1 TTRAAATP
9 SVAPAAEM
17 SVGQPGVAS
26 AKPGTDASSAAVVPA
41 AGSRP
46 DGLTLPE
53 LLMIAWA
60 VGAAAVLL
68 RLSLGTLRVWRIARR
83 STRMTDARWLALSQR
98 IAQELKVSRPLTL
111 LQGDSLNVP
120 VTFGVVFPVVL
131 LPADAHLWPMDR
143 RRLVLLHEV
152 AHVKRMDA
160 FTQVL
165 SQFVLATFWFNPLV
179 WVALKH
185 IRAERERACD
195 DYVLRG
201 GMKASVYVDDLIAMV
216 RSIDTS
222 SGPAF
227 AALAMARRSEF
238 EGRMLAILD
247 SRLSR
252 RTAGRVVAGFA
263 TLTMLLVAAPLAAM
277 RAVPQTPDQMALA
290 ADHSPNAAEE
300 TPVAASAIDAKDTG
314 TRTRTIADS
323 ISRNIRLGIEKT
335 AAPNIDVD
343 LDARARINVQLGLS
357 VPKEVVGEPN
367 ANDESAPARTG
378 QDSAAVG
385 RAVASLAG
393 VLANA
398 DAVVRLAAVQ
408 ELGELDDPRAVEALS
423 QALRNDSDP
432 EVREM
437 AAWALGEI
445 ESPAAVPALSEALRS
460 DREAR
465 VRVKAAWA
473 LGEIES
479 PRAVEALGAALRD
492 DNIEVRRMAIW
503 ALGEIESP
511 QAVASLVPLLR
522 DQDRETRE
530 KTAWALGE
538 IESADAVQ
546 GLSAAV
552 RDSEAS
558 VREMAVWALGEIES
572 QTAVEPL
579 TAALEDSAIGV
590 RRRAVWAIGEIDGL
604 SSAPR
609 ALIAAL
615 TDGDRE
621 VRLHAARALGEI
633 ADPASVSALATAA
646 RGEDEQL
653 RRAAAEALAEI
664 RDQAALDVLIE
675 LLKSDDAEIRK
686 AAAQALGRN

>member
-1 TTRAAATP
+1 
-9 SVAPAAEM
+9 M
-17 SVGQPGVAS
+17 
-26 AKPGTDASSAAVVPA
+26 
-41 AGSRP
+41 
-46 DGLTLPE
+46 L
-53 LLMIAWA
+53 AWA

-68 RLSLGTLRVWRIARR
+68 RLSLGTLRVWRIARQSR
-83 STRMTDARWLALSQR
+83 RMTDARWLALSQR
-98 IAQELKVSRPLTL
+98 IAQELNVSRPLTL

-160 FTQVL
+160 FTQVV
-165 SQFVLATFWFNPLV
+165 SQFVLALFWFNPLV

-195 DYVLRG
+195 DFVLRG
-201 GMKASVYVDDLIAMV
+201 GMKASAYVDDLITMV

-222 SGPAF
+222 TGPAF

-247 SRLSR
+247 SHVSR
-252 RTAGRVVAGFA
+252 RGAGRLVAAFT

-277 RAVPQTPDQMALA
+277 RPVPQPTDDVARIA
-290 ADHSPNAAEE
+290 GRSPNDIDDQRAAARGSD
-300 TPVAASAIDAKDTG
+300 VQDTN
-314 TRTRTIADS
+314 TRTRAIADS
-323 ISRNIRLGIEKT
+323 IAQHIRLGIEAA
-335 AAPNIDVD
+335 AAPDIDIQR
-343 LDARARINVQLGLS
+343 DAQARIDIQLGLS
-357 VPKEVVGEPN
+357 VNKEAAAEPSVT
-367 ANDESAPARTG
+367 DTSPAALDG
-378 QDSAAVG
+378 KDSAATA
-385 RAVASLAG
+385 RAIASLAT
-393 VLANA
+393 VLADS
-398 DAVVRLAAVQ
+398 DAAVRLAAIQ
-408 ELGELDDPRAVEALS
+408 ALGDLDDPRAVEALS

-445 ESPAAVPALSEALRS
+445 ESPTAVPALSEALRS
-460 DREAR
+460 DREAT
-465 VRVKAAWA
+465 VRAKAAWA

-492 DNIEVRRMAIW
+492 QNIEVRRMAIW

-511 QAVASLVPLLR
+511 QAVALLVPLLR

-530 KTAWALGE
+530 KAVWALGE
-538 IESADAVQ
+538 IESADAVE
-546 GLSAAV
+546 GLAAAV
-552 RDSEAS
+552 RDREAS

-572 QTAVEPL
+572 ATAIEPL

-590 RRRAVWAIGEIDGL
+590 RRRAVWALGEIDGI
-604 SSAPR
+604 SSAPPG
-609 ALIAAL
+609 LIAAL
-615 TDGDRE
+615 SDADRE
-621 VRLHAARALGEI
+621 VRLQAARALGEI
-633 ADPASVSALATAA
+633 ADPASVSALAAAA
-646 RGEDEQL
+646 RGQDEQL
-653 RRAAAEALAEI
+653 RRTAAMALAEI
-664 RDQAALDVLIE
+664 RDPAAMDVLIE

>member
-1 TTRAAATP
+1 
-9 SVAPAAEM
+9 
-17 SVGQPGVAS
+17 
-26 AKPGTDASSAAVVPA
+26 
-41 AGSRP
+41 
-46 DGLTLPE
+46 
-53 LLMIAWA
+53 MIAWV

-98 IAQELKVSRPLTL
+98 IAQELNVSRPLTL

-143 RRLVLLHEV
+143 RRIVLLHEV

-165 SQFVLATFWFNPLV
+165 SQFVLAILWFNPLV
-179 WVALKH
+179 WVALTR

-201 GMKASVYVDDLIAMV
+201 GMKASLYVDDLIAMV
-216 RSIDTS
+216 RSIETS
-222 SGPAF
+222 AGPAF

-252 RTAGRVVAGFA
+252 RTAGWVVAA
-263 TLTMLLVAAPLAAM
+263 CTTLTMLLVAAPLAAM
-277 RAVPQTPDQMALA
+277 RAVPQTPEQLARA
-290 ADHSPNAAEE
+290 ADNVPNAADEA
-300 TPVAASAIDAKDTG
+300 PVAGATDAGDTSR
-314 TRTRTIADS
+314 RTRTIADS
-323 ISRNIRLGIEKT
+323 ISRNMRLGIAE
-335 AAPNIDVD
+335 AAARD
-343 LDARARINVQLGLS
+343 LDVEVDAQARIKLRLGLAM
-357 VPKEVVGEPN
+357 PN
-367 ANDESAPARTG
+367 KVAEELNASDESAPAQDGR
-378 QDSAAVG
+378 DSATIA
-385 RAVASLAG
+385 RAIASLAG
-393 VLANA
+393 VLADS
-398 DAVVRLAAVQ
+398 DAAVRLAAIKA
-408 ELGELDDPRAVEALS
+408 LGDLDDPRAVEALS

-445 ESPAAVPALSEALRS
+445 ENPAAVPALSEALRS

-511 QAVASLVPLLR
+511 QAVALLVPLLR

-572 QTAVEPL
+572 ETAVEPL
-579 TAALEDSAIGV
+579 TAALKDSAIGV

-604 SSAPR
+604 STAPP

-615 TDGDRE
+615 TDADRE

-646 RGEDEQL
+646 RGQDEQL
-653 RRAAAEALAEI
+653 RRIAAHALAEI
-664 RDQAALDVLIE
+664 RDPAAMDVLIE